1 MRPWKKASEEE
12 SSAMFGIG
20 MTELLLIVGLA
31 LIVLGPKKLPDL
43 ARALGKGFAE
53 FKRATNELKN
63 TIELETR
70 TEEVKQAREK
80 MQQEGNR
87 PPTNVAKPFA
97 GADDSYWNDSPQAR
111 ANVDSVRQAQSAQA
125 RNNSDPAIASPA
137 EPTADPPASESSSK
151 VGSGERNQE

>member
-1 MRPWKKASEEE
+1 MRPWQKASEEK
-12 SSAMFGIG
+12 SSTMFGIG

-63 TIELETR
+63 TIEIETR

-80 MQQEGNR
+80 MQQEGAR
-87 PPTNVAKPFA
+87 PPANVAKPFA
-97 GADDSYWNDSPQAR
+97 GVDDSYWNDSPQAR
-111 ANVDSVRQAQSAQA
+111 ANVDSVSQAPSAQEQGVE
-125 RNNSDPAIASPA
+125 SDATSPA
-137 EPTADPPASESSSK
+137 EPTAAPDGEGSSESAPGK
-151 VGSGERNQE
+151 RNQDV